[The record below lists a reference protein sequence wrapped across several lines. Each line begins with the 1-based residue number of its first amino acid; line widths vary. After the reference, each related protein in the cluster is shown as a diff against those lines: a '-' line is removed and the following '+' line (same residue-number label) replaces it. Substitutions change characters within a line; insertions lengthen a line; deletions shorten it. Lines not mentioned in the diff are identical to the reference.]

1 MKDRDTFIASR
12 RARWDELEAALVGRR
27 RGVQGAA
34 DYGDLARLYRAVC
47 ADLAMARSLQ
57 VPQDVQRY
65 LDELAGR
72 AHNQLYA
79 TRGREAPRWIRAALV
94 EFPVELR
101 RNWPFFLASFLL
113 FYGPFF
119 FGGIGAL
126 VAPGFASSVLP
137 QAMLQEMEA
146 MYAEETVRMAG
157 QDAAMAGF
165 YVYNNVGI
173 AFRCFGLGIFA
184 GIGTIW
190 TLFYNGL
197 VLGTVFG
204 FLFSAGVG
212 HNLLGFTSGHSAWEL
227 NGIVVSGAAGMKLGW
242 AVIVTNGRT
251 RVGSL
256 KAVGPVLFRLMA
268 GAAVMLLIAAA
279 IEGFWS
285 ASPIPRPIKYAFGL
299 SQCVLVFA
307 WLLFG
312 GRGEER

>member
-1 MKDRDTFIASR
+1 MSDRDGFIAGR
-12 RARWDELEAALVGRR
+12 RARWDELEAALIGKGR
-27 RGVQGAA
+27 GDHGAR
-34 DYGDLARLYRAVC
+34 DYADLARLYRAVC
-47 ADLAMARSLQ
+47 ADLSMARSLQ
-57 VPQDVQRY
+57 VPSDVQRY

-79 TRGREAPRWIRAALV
+79 TRGREAPRWLRAALV

-101 RNWPFFLASFLL
+101 RSWPFVLASVLL

-119 FGGIGAL
+119 FGGFGAL
-126 VAPGFASSVLP
+126 LIPGFASSVLP
-137 QAMLQEMEA
+137 EAMLQQMES
-146 MYAEETVRMAG
+146 MYAEETARVAG

-184 GIGTIW
+184 GLGTIW

-227 NGIVVSGAAGMKLGW
+227 NGIVVAGAGGLRLGW
-242 AVIVTNGRT
+242 AVIVTHGRT
-251 RVGSL
+251 RAGSL
-256 KAVGPVLFRLMA
+256 KAAGPVLFRLMA
-268 GAAVMLLIAAA
+268 GAATMLLIAAA

-299 SQCVLVFA
+299 VQFVIVFA
-307 WLLFG
+307 WLLLG
-312 GRGEER
+312 GRGAKS